1 MRFFIA
7 ALIFAS
13 STAFGAKIL
22 IQDGKR
28 KTVEEGSSRASSS
41 DGISLRK
48 ERRVAIGFTAA
59 GPLGVLGGNLEL
71 NFSPHWAILGGYG
84 TGLSYQSW
92 TFQVKHVLAGEW
104 LLPYLSGGI
113 SRWYTTTTD
122 TKPVGKDSQPAYLE
136 RFLTDTE
143 KQTGQFSQVFI
154 HPAFG
159 LQFMQ
164 LNGDYAGLSV
174 FAEIVMLLGIDDLEA
189 QPTATVGMLYYF

>member
-1 MRFFIA
+1 MR
-7 ALIFAS
+7 ALILLFIFAS

-28 KTVEEGSSRASSS
+28 KTFSEGRSTTNAP

-71 NFSPHWAILGGYG
+71 NFSPQWAVMGGYG
-84 TGLSYQSW
+84 TGFSYQSW

-104 LLPYLSGGI
+104 LLPYLSGGV

-136 RFLTDTE
+136 RFLTPTE
-143 KQTGQFSQVFI
+143 RQTGQFSQVFV

-174 FAEIVMLLGIDDLEA
+174 FAELVLLLGIDDLEA